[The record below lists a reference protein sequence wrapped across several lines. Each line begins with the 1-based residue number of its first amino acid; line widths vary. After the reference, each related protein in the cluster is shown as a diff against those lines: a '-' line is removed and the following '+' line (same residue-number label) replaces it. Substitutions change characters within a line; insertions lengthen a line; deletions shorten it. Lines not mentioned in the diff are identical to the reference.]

1 MCYLITPTREGYL
14 HKSADEFLDP
24 TLVPRCQT
32 ERPQVREVKLELSDQ
47 VVGAPQPQQLLG
59 GVGLVGLGQSRVLWG
74 LVLLLQLQQRLDV
87 GNIASSLIPGGSQ
100 GAHGGLAWG
109 RGQWCEV

>member
-1 MCYLITPTREGYL
+1 MCYLITPTRVGYL

-74 LVLLLQLQQRLDV
+74 LVLLLQLQQGLYI
-87 GNIASSLIPGGSQ
+87 GNISSGVRPGGGQ
-100 GAHGGLAWG
+100 GAHVG
-109 RGQWCEV
+109 RTWSRLVR